1 VGERV
6 ARRLRLLRE
15 ERGAERPS
23 ALDDDPCCVYGLMTR
38 ATLDN
43 LAKDVDELKTR
54 VNALLWG
61 VGTTVVID
69 VFMRLAGQ

>member
-1 VGERV
+1 M

-15 ERGAERPS
+15 ERGGERPS

>member
-6 ARRLRLLRE
+6 ARRLRLLRPE
-15 ERGAERPS
+15 PKVELPS

-38 ATLDN
+38 TTLDN

-61 VGTTVVID
+61 VGSAVLID
-69 VFMRLAGQ
+69 IVMRLAGQ